1 MAMSFD
7 ALRVGH
13 TYRLRNYDDIR
24 EFKVVRKLNDKNF
37 VVQDTGTMEKFELED
52 LVRYG
57 KGKDYD
63 LDEINRQG
71 DII

>member
-7 ALRVGH
+7 TLRVGH
-13 TYRLRNYDDIR
+13 TYRLRNYDDVR
-24 EFKVVRKLNDKNF
+24 EFKVMRRLADRNF
-37 VVQDTGTMEKFELED
+37 LLQDMATMEKYELEE

-63 LDEINRQG
+63 LDEINRHG

>member
-1 MAMSFD
+1 MAMSFN

-13 TYRLRNYDDIR
+13 TYRMRNYDDVR
-24 EFKVVRKLNDKNF
+24 EFKVVRRLTDKNF
-37 VVQDTGTMEKFELED
+37 LIEDVVTMEKLELED

-57 KGKDYD
+57 RGKDFD
-63 LDEINRQG
+63 LDEINSRG

>member
-13 TYRLRNYDDIR
+13 TYRLRNYDDVR
-24 EFKVVRKLNDKNF
+24 EFKIVRRLSDRNF
-37 VVQDTGTMEKFELED
+37 LIQDVITLERFELED

-63 LDEINRQG
+63 LDEINEHG

>member
-1 MAMSFD
+1 MSFD
-7 ALRVGH
+7 VLRVGH
-13 TYRLRNYDDIR
+13 TYRLRNYDDVR
-24 EFKVVRKLNDKNF
+24 EFKVMRRLNEKNF
-37 VVQDTGTMEKFELED
+37 LVQDTDTLEKFELED

>member
-1 MAMSFD
+1 MAMSFN

-13 TYRLRNYDDIR
+13 TYRIRNYDDVR
-24 EFKVVRKLNDKNF
+24 DFKVVRRLTEKNF
-37 VVQDTGTMEKFELED
+37 LIQDVATLENMELED

-63 LDEINRQG
+63 LDEINKYG

>member
-37 VVQDTGTMEKFELED
+37 VVQDTGTMENFELED

>member
-1 MAMSFD
+1 MAMSFN

-13 TYRLRNYDDIR
+13 IYRISNYGDVRD
-24 EFKVVRKLNDKNF
+24 FKVVRRLSDKNF
-37 VVQDTGTMEKFELED
+37 LVQDLATLEQFELED

-63 LDEINRQG
+63 LDEINKDG

>member
-7 ALRVGH
+7 VLRVGH
-13 TYRLRNYDDIR
+13 TYRLRNYDDVR
-24 EFKVVRKLNDKNF
+24 EFKVMRRLNEKNF
-37 VVQDTGTMEKFELED
+37 LVQDTDTLEKFELED

>member
-1 MAMSFD
+1 MSFD
-7 ALRVGH
+7 TLRVGH
-13 TYRLRNYDDIR
+13 TYRLRNYDEVR
-24 EFKVVRKLNDKNF
+24 EFKVMRRLADRNF
-37 VVQDTGTMEKFELED
+37 LVQDKVTMEKYELEE

-63 LDEINRQG
+63 LDEINGEG

>member
-1 MAMSFD
+1 MAMSFN

-13 TYRLRNYDDIR
+13 TYRLRNYDDVR
-24 EFKVVRKLNDKNF
+24 EFKVMRRLTDRNF
-37 VVQDTGTMEKFELED
+37 LIQDLGTLEKYELEE

-63 LDEINRQG
+63 LDEINREG

>member
-1 MAMSFD
+1 MAIAFD

-13 TYRLRNYDDIR
+13 TYRFVNYGERR
-24 EFKVVRKLNDKNF
+24 EFAVVKRLSDKNYLLK
-37 VVQDTGTMEKFELED
+37 DKISMEEYELEE

-63 LDEINRQG
+63 LDEINDAG
-71 DII
+71 NII

>member
-1 MAMSFD
+1 MSFN

-13 TYRLRNYDDIR
+13 TYRLRNYNDTR
-24 EFKVVRKLNDKNF
+24 EFTVVRKVNDKNF
-37 VVQDTGTMEKFELED
+37 VVQDTLTMEKFELED

-57 KGKDYD
+57 IGKDYD
-63 LDEINRQG
+63 LDEINREG

>member
-7 ALRVGH
+7 TLRVGH
-13 TYRLRNYDDIR
+13 TYRLRNYDDVKK
-24 EFKVVRKLNDKNF
+24 FKVMRRLTDRNF
-37 VVQDTGTMEKFELED
+37 LVQDIETMEKYELED

-63 LDEINRQG
+63 LDEINKEG

>member
-7 ALRVGH
+7 TLRVGH
-13 TYRLRNYDDIR
+13 TYRIRNYDDVR
-24 EFKVVRKLNDKNF
+24 DFKVVRRLADKNF
-37 VVQDTGTMEKFELED
+37 VIQDLATLEKMELED

-63 LDEINRQG
+63 LDEINKWG

>member
-13 TYRLRNYDDIR
+13 TYRMRNYDDVR
-24 EFKVVRKLNDKNF
+24 EFKIVRRLSDRNF
-37 VVQDTGTMEKFELED
+37 LIQDTVTLEKMELED

-63 LDEINRQG
+63 LDEINDYG

>member
-1 MAMSFD
+1 MAMSFN

-24 EFKVVRKLNDKNF
+24 EFKVMGRISDRNF
-37 VVQDTGTMEKFELED
+37 LVQDTGTMEKYELED

-57 KGKDYD
+57 KGRDYD
-63 LDEINRQG
+63 LDEINHEG

>member
-1 MAMSFD
+1 MAMSFN

-13 TYRLRNYDDIR
+13 TYRLRNYDDER
-24 EFKVVRKLNDKNF
+24 EFKVLRRITDQNF
-37 VVQDTGTMEKFELED
+37 LVQDIGTMEKYELED

-57 KGKDYD
+57 KGDDYD
-63 LDEINRQG
+63 LDEINKEG

>member
-63 LDEINRQG
+63 LDEINQEG

>member
-1 MAMSFD
+1 MSFN

-13 TYRLRNYDDIR
+13 FYRLRNYEEVR
-24 EFKVVRKLNDKNF
+24 SFEVVRRLSDRNF
-37 VVQDTGTMEKFELED
+37 MVQDLTTLEQFELED

-63 LDEINRQG
+63 LDEINKNG

>member
-7 ALRVGH
+7 TLRVGH
-13 TYRLRNYDDIR
+13 TYRLRNYDDIK
-24 EFKVVRKLNDKNF
+24 EFKVVRRLTDRNF
-37 VVQDTGTMEKFELED
+37 LVQDTGTMEKYELED

-63 LDEINRQG
+63 LDEINREG

>member
-1 MAMSFD
+1 MAMSFN

-13 TYRLRNYDDIR
+13 TYRIRNYDDVR
-24 EFKVVRKLNDKNF
+24 DFKVVRRLTDMNF
-37 VVQDTGTMEKFELED
+37 LIQDISTLEKMELED

-63 LDEINRQG
+63 LDEINNHG
-71 DII
+71 EII

>member
-13 TYRLRNYDDIR
+13 MYRLRNYDDIR
-24 EFKVVRKLNDKNF
+24 EFKVVRKLHDKNF
-37 VVQDTGTMEKFELED
+37 VVQDTATLEKFELED

>member
-24 EFKVVRKLNDKNF
+24 EFKIVRKLNDKNF

>member
-1 MAMSFD
+1 MAMSFN

-13 TYRLRNYDDIR
+13 RYRLRNYDDVR
-24 EFKVVRKLNDKNF
+24 EFTVVGRLHDQNYM
-37 VVQDTGTMEKFELED
+37 VQDLMTMERYELQE

-57 KGKDYD
+57 KGKDFD
-63 LDEINRQG
+63 LDEINQYG

>member
-7 ALRVGH
+7 TLRVGH
-13 TYRLRNYDDIR
+13 TYRMRNYDDVR
-24 EFKVVRKLNDKNF
+24 EFKIVRRLSDRNFLIQDVVTL
-37 VVQDTGTMEKFELED
+37 EKMELED

-63 LDEINRQG
+63 LDEINDYG

>member
-7 ALRVGH
+7 TLRVGH
-13 TYRLRNYDDIR
+13 TYRLRNYDDVR
-24 EFKVVRKLNDKNF
+24 EFKVMRRLTDRNF
-37 VVQDTGTMEKFELED
+37 LLQDSATMEKYELEE

-63 LDEINRQG
+63 LDEINEEG

>member
-13 TYRLRNYDDIR
+13 TYRLRNYDDVR
-24 EFKVVRKLNDKNF
+24 EFKVVRRLNDKNF